1 MGMLDNS
8 LKLATAQT
16 VTSTGDTAS
25 TNIYDNGNAQSSD
38 ISLTGENLWI
48 NAVVDTTATSGGSA
62 TVQAVLQDSAD
73 GSSWA
78 DVVAGPAVAVAS
90 VTAGA
95 TLLQVQPPTGMRRY
109 FRIAW
114 RVGTAALTAGKF
126 TAYVSN
132 SIQRNIAR
140 PSGFTVQ

>member
-8 LKLATAQT
+8 TKLATAQA

-25 TNIYDNGNAQSSD
+25 TNIYDSGSANSSD
-38 ISLTGENLWI
+38 ISMTGENLWI

-73 GSSWA
+73 GSTFA
-78 DVVAGPAVAVAS
+78 DVAMGPAIAVAS
-90 VTAGA
+90 VVAGVN
-95 TLLQVQPPTGMRRY
+95 LLQIQPPVGMRRY
-109 FRIAW
+109 FRVAW

-132 SIQRNIAR
+132 AIQRNVAR
-140 PSGFTVQ
+140 PSGFTVA

>member
-90 VTAGA
+90 VTAGT